1 MAKDIKR
8 GDIFYIVDDPNHTAI
23 GAEIWAD
30 RPGLIVS
37 NNVLNKTSNA
47 IQIVYLSTS
56 DRKKPS
62 PTHVPVTSGT
72 KTATAL
78 CEQIHTVDVS
88 RLTDY
93 IGTISDDEMNDVD
106 GALLFALQINRGKNP
121 QGIFKK
127 YEKQLLKYPNLL
139 TE

>member
-1 MAKDIKR
+1 MK
-8 GDIFYIVDDPNHTAI
+8 
-23 GAEIWAD
+23 
-30 RPGLIVS
+30 
-37 NNVLNKTSNA
+37 
-47 IQIVYLSTS
+47 
-56 DRKKPS
+56 
-62 PTHVPVTSGT
+62 SG
-72 KTATAL
+72 
-78 CEQIHTVDVS
+78 
-88 RLTDY
+88 DY